1 MAISVFDLF
10 SIGIG
15 PSSSHTVGPMR
26 AAGMFA
32 RRLRKE
38 GVLDRTAS
46 LRAEL
51 FGSLGATGHGHGTP
65 KAVLLGLAGH
75 SPRTVD
81 VEAAEAEV
89 ERVRQSG
96 RLGLLT
102 AGGEGDGEGGSEGR
116 EAHEAHGGHE
126 IPFDVDRDL
135 VLHRRRSLPYHA
147 NGMTLAAYGADGTP
161 LLEKTYYSVGGG
173 FVVDEEAA
181 GAGRIKLD
189 DTVLKYPFRT
199 GDELLRTTRETGL
212 SVSALMLE
220 NERAWR
226 SEEEIRA
233 GLLEIWRVMRECVA
247 RGLSREGIL
256 PGGLKVRRRAAASA
270 RRLRAEGDAAS
281 RAMEWLTLYAMAVNE
296 ENAAGGRVVTAPT
309 NGAAGII
316 PAVLHYAMEFVPGA
330 DDDTVVRFLLTAGA
344 IGLLFKE
351 NASISGAEV
360 GCQGEV
366 GSACSMAAG
375 GLAEVL
381 GGSPEQVENAAE
393 IGIEHNLGL
402 TCDPVGGLVQ
412 IPCIERNGMAAVK
425 AVTAA
430 RMSLR
435 GDGRHHV
442 SLDKAIKTMKETGA
456 DMKVK
461 YKETAR
467 GGLAVNVIEC

>member
-26 AAGMFA
+26 AARMFA
-32 RRLRKE
+32 RRLRNE
-38 GVLDRTAS
+38 ELLGSVAS
-46 LRAEL
+46 VRAEL
-51 FGSLGATGHGHGTP
+51 YGSLGATGHGHGTP
-65 KAVLLGLAGH
+65 KAVLLGLEGA

-81 VEAAEAEV
+81 VEGAD
-89 ERVRQSG
+89 ERVEAIKSSG
-96 RLGLLT
+96 RIRLLG
-102 AGGEGDGEGGSEGR
+102 E
-116 EAHEAHGGHE
+116 HE
-126 IPFDVDRDL
+126 IPFSFDEDL
-135 VLHRRRSLPYHA
+135 KLHRRKALPYHA
-147 NGMTLAAYGADGTP
+147 NGMTLWAFDASGTE
-161 LLEKTYYSVGGG
+161 LLSKTYYSVGGG
-173 FVVDEEAA
+173 FVVDEDAV
-181 GAGRIKLD
+181 GQDRIKLD

-199 GDELLRTTRETGL
+199 GDELLRLTNETGL
-212 SVSALMLE
+212 SISALMLE

-226 SEEEIRA
+226 TEDEIRS
-233 GLLEIWRVMRECVA
+233 GLLDIWRVMQACVS
-247 RGLSREGIL
+247 RGMSREGIL
-256 PGGLKVRRRAAASA
+256 PGGLKVRRRAAVSA
-270 RRLRAEGDAAS
+270 RQLRAEGDPLAY
-281 RAMEWLTLYAMAVNE
+281 AMEWITLYAMAVNE

-316 PAVLHYAMEFVPGA
+316 PAVLHYYINFVPGA
-330 DDDTVVRFLLTAGA
+330 DEDGVVRFLLAAGA
-344 IGLLFKE
+344 IGMLFKE

-375 GLAEVL
+375 ALAEVL

-393 IGIEHNLGL
+393 IGMEHNLGL

-430 RMSLR
+430 RMAMR
-435 GDGRHHV
+435 GDGSHKV
-442 SLDKAIKTMKETGA
+442 SLDKVIKTMKDTGA
-456 DMKVK
+456 DMSVK

-467 GGLAVNVIEC
+467 GGLAVNIIEC

>member
-26 AAGMFA
+26 AARMFA
-32 RRLRKE
+32 RRLRNE
-38 GVLDRTAS
+38 GLLDSVATVRT
-46 LRAEL
+46 EL
-51 FGSLGATGHGHGTP
+51 YGSLGATGHGHGTP
-65 KAVLLGLAGH
+65 KAVLLGLEGD

-81 VEAAEAEV
+81 VETAD
-89 ERVRQSG
+89 ERVETIKESG
-96 RLGLLT
+96 RIRILG
-102 AGGEGDGEGGSEGR
+102 ER
-116 EAHEAHGGHE
+116 E
-126 IPFDVDRDL
+126 IPFSFDDDL
-135 VLHRRRSLPYHA
+135 VLHRRKTLPYHA
-147 NGMTLAAYGADGTP
+147 NGMTLWAYDADGTE
-161 LLEKTYYSVGGG
+161 LLTKTYYSVGGG
-173 FVVDEEAA
+173 FVVDEDAV
-181 GAGRIKLD
+181 GADRIKLD

-199 GDELLRTTRETGL
+199 GDELLRLTKETGL
-212 SVSALMLE
+212 SISALMLE

-226 SEEEIRA
+226 TEDEIRA
-233 GLLEIWRVMRECVA
+233 GLLEIWRVMRECVE
-247 RGLSREGIL
+247 RGMSREGIL
-256 PGGLKVRRRAAASA
+256 PGGLRVKRRAATTA
-270 RRLRAEGDAAS
+270 RKLRSEGDPQAL
-281 RAMEWLTLYAMAVNE
+281 AMEWITLYAMAVNE

-316 PAVLHYAMEFVPGA
+316 PAVLHYYINFVPGA
-330 DDDTVVRFLLTAGA
+330 DEDGVVRFLLAAGA
-344 IGLLFKE
+344 IGMLFKE

-375 GLAEVL
+375 ALAEVL

-393 IGIEHNLGL
+393 IGMEHNLGL

-430 RMSLR
+430 RMAMR
-435 GDGRHHV
+435 GDGSHKV
-442 SLDKAIKTMKETGA
+442 SLDKVIKTMKDTGA
-456 DMKVK
+456 DMSVK

-467 GGLAVNVIEC
+467 GGLAVNIIEC

>member
-26 AAGMFA
+26 AARMFA
-32 RRLRKE
+32 RRLRNE
-38 GVLDRTAS
+38 ELLAPVTAI
-46 LRAEL
+46 RAEL
-51 FGSLGATGHGHGTP
+51 YGSLGATGHGHGTP
-65 KAVLLGLAGH
+65 KAVLLGLEGA

-81 VEAAEAEV
+81 VEGAD
-89 ERVRQSG
+89 ERVEQIKASG
-96 RLGLLT
+96 RINLLG
-102 AGGEGDGEGGSEGR
+102 E
-116 EAHEAHGGHE
+116 HE
-126 IPFDVDRDL
+126 IDFNFDDDL
-135 VLHRRRSLPYHA
+135 VLHRRKALPYHA
-147 NGMTLAAYGADGTP
+147 NGMTIFAYDASGE
-161 LLEKTYYSVGGG
+161 LVMEKTYYSVGGG
-173 FVVDEEAA
+173 FVVDEDAVGED
-181 GAGRIKLD
+181 RIKLD

-199 GDELLRTTRETGL
+199 GDELLRLTKETGL
-212 SVSALMLE
+212 SISALMLE

-226 SEEEIRA
+226 TEEEIRE
-233 GLLEIWRVMRECVA
+233 GLLGIWRVMQACVS
-247 RGLSREGIL
+247 RGMAREGIL
-256 PGGLKVRRRAAASA
+256 PGGLRVRRRAALSA
-270 RRLRAEGDAAS
+270 RQLRAEGDPLAH
-281 RAMEWLTLYAMAVNE
+281 AMEWITLYAMAVNE

-316 PAVLHYAMEFVPGA
+316 PAVLHYYINFVPGA
-330 DDDTVVRFLLTAGA
+330 DEEGVVRFLLAAGA
-344 IGLLFKE
+344 IGMLFKE

-375 GLAEVL
+375 ALAEVL

-393 IGIEHNLGL
+393 IGMEHNLGL

-430 RMSLR
+430 RMAMR
-435 GDGRHHV
+435 GDGSHLV
-442 SLDKAIKTMKETGA
+442 SLDKVIKTMKETGA
-456 DMKVK
+456 DMSVK

-467 GGLAVNVIEC
+467 GGLAVNIIEC

>member
-26 AAGMFA
+26 AARMFA
-32 RRLRKE
+32 RRLRNE
-38 GVLDRTAS
+38 GLLDSVATVRT
-46 LRAEL
+46 EL
-51 FGSLGATGHGHGTP
+51 YGSLGATGHGHGTP
-65 KAVLLGLAGH
+65 KAVLLGLEGD

-81 VEAAEAEV
+81 VETAD
-89 ERVRQSG
+89 ERVETIKESG
-96 RLGLLT
+96 RIRILG
-102 AGGEGDGEGGSEGR
+102 ER
-116 EAHEAHGGHE
+116 E
-126 IPFDVDRDL
+126 IPFSFDDDL
-135 VLHRRRSLPYHA
+135 VLHRRKTLPYHA
-147 NGMTLAAYGADGTP
+147 NGMTLWAYDADGAE
-161 LLEKTYYSVGGG
+161 LLTKTYYSVGGG
-173 FVVDEEAA
+173 FVVDEDAV
-181 GAGRIKLD
+181 GADRIKLD

-199 GDELLRTTRETGL
+199 GDELLRLTKETGL
-212 SVSALMLE
+212 SISALMLE

-226 SEEEIRA
+226 TEDEIRA
-233 GLLEIWRVMRECVA
+233 GLLEIWRVMRECVE
-247 RGLSREGIL
+247 RGMSREGIL
-256 PGGLKVRRRAAASA
+256 PGGLRVKRRAATTA
-270 RRLRAEGDAAS
+270 RKLRSEGDPQAL
-281 RAMEWLTLYAMAVNE
+281 AMEWITLYAMAVNE

-316 PAVLHYAMEFVPGA
+316 PAVLHYYINFVPGA
-330 DDDTVVRFLLTAGA
+330 DEDGVVRFLLAAGA
-344 IGLLFKE
+344 IGMLFKE

-375 GLAEVL
+375 ALAEVL

-393 IGIEHNLGL
+393 IGMEHNLGL

-430 RMSLR
+430 RMAMR
-435 GDGRHHV
+435 GDGSHKV
-442 SLDKAIKTMKETGA
+442 SLDKVIKTMKDTGA
-456 DMKVK
+456 DMSVK

-467 GGLAVNVIEC
+467 GGLAVNIIEC

>member
-26 AAGMFA
+26 AARMFA
-32 RRLRKE
+32 RRLRNE
-38 GVLDRTAS
+38 GLLDAVAS
-46 LRAEL
+46 VRGEL
-51 FGSLGATGHGHGTP
+51 YGSLGATGHGHGTP
-65 KAVLLGLAGH
+65 KAVLLGLEGS

-81 VEAAEAEV
+81 VEGADDRV
-89 ERVRQSG
+89 EQIKESG
-96 RLGLLT
+96 RLRLL
-102 AGGEGDGEGGSEGR
+102 GS
-116 EAHEAHGGHE
+116 HE
-126 IPFDVDRDL
+126 IPFSFDDDL
-135 VLHRRRSLPYHA
+135 VLHRRKALPYHA
-147 NGMTLAAYGADGTP
+147 NGMTLWAYDASGAE
-161 LLEKTYYSVGGG
+161 LLTKTYYSVGGG
-173 FVVDEEAA
+173 FVVDEEAV
-181 GAGRIKLD
+181 GQDRIKLD

-199 GDELLRTTRETGL
+199 GDELLRLAKETGL
-212 SVSALMLE
+212 SISSLMLE

-226 SEEEIRA
+226 TEDEIRT
-233 GLLEIWRVMRECVA
+233 GLLEIWRVMQGCVS
-247 RGLSREGIL
+247 RGMSREGIL
-256 PGGLKVRRRAAASA
+256 PGGLRVRRRAAMTA
-270 RRLRAEGDAAS
+270 RQLRAEGDPLAH
-281 RAMEWLTLYAMAVNE
+281 AMEWITLYAMAVNE

-316 PAVLHYAMEFVPGA
+316 PAVLHYYVNFVPGA
-330 DDDTVVRFLLTAGA
+330 DEDGVVRFLLAAGA
-344 IGLLFKE
+344 IGMLFKE

-375 GLAEVL
+375 ALAEVL

-393 IGIEHNLGL
+393 IGMEHNLGL

-430 RMSLR
+430 RMAMR
-435 GDGRHHV
+435 GDGSHKV
-442 SLDKAIKTMKETGA
+442 SLDKVIKTMKDTGA
-456 DMKVK
+456 DMSVK

-467 GGLAVNVIEC
+467 GGLAVNIIEC

>member
-26 AAGMFA
+26 AARMFA
-32 RRLRKE
+32 RRLRNE
-38 GVLDRTAS
+38 DLLPAVAS
-46 LRAEL
+46 VRAEL
-51 FGSLGATGHGHGTP
+51 YGSLGATGHGHGTP
-65 KAVLLGLAGH
+65 KAVLLGLEGA

-81 VEAAEAEV
+81 VEGADDRV
-89 ERVRQSG
+89 EQIKSSG
-96 RLGLLT
+96 RISLLG
-102 AGGEGDGEGGSEGR
+102 D
-116 EAHEAHGGHE
+116 HE
-126 IPFDVDRDL
+126 IDFAFDDDL
-135 VLHRRRSLPYHA
+135 ILHRRKALPYHA
-147 NGMTLAAYGADGTP
+147 NGMTLWAHDAEGTE
-161 LLEKTYYSVGGG
+161 LLSKTYYSVGGG
-173 FVVDEEAA
+173 FVVDEDAVGED
-181 GAGRIKLD
+181 RIKLD

-199 GDELLRTTRETGL
+199 GDELLRLTKETGL
-212 SVSALMLE
+212 SISALMLE

-226 SEEEIRA
+226 TEEEIRE
-233 GLLEIWRVMRECVA
+233 GLLAIWRVMQACVS
-247 RGLSREGIL
+247 RGMSREGIL
-256 PGGLKVRRRAAASA
+256 PGGLKVRRRAAVSA
-270 RRLRAEGDAAS
+270 RQLRAEGDPLAH
-281 RAMEWLTLYAMAVNE
+281 AMEWITLYAMAVNE

-316 PAVLHYAMEFVPGA
+316 PAVLHYYINFVPGA
-330 DDDTVVRFLLTAGA
+330 DEDGVVRFLLAAGA
-344 IGLLFKE
+344 IGMLFKE

-375 GLAEVL
+375 ALAEVL

-393 IGIEHNLGL
+393 IGMEHNLGL

-430 RMSLR
+430 RMAMR
-435 GDGRHHV
+435 GDGSHKV
-442 SLDKAIKTMKETGA
+442 SLDKVIKTMKETGA
-456 DMKVK
+456 DMSVK

-467 GGLAVNVIEC
+467 GGLAVNIIEC

>member
-26 AAGMFA
+26 AARMFA
-32 RRLRKE
+32 RRLRNE
-38 GVLDRTAS
+38 DLLDSVAS
-46 LRAEL
+46 VRAEL
-51 FGSLGATGHGHGTP
+51 YGSLGATGHGHGTP
-65 KAVLLGLAGH
+65 KAVLLGLEGD

-81 VEAAEAEV
+81 VESAD
-89 ERVRQSG
+89 ERVEKIKDGG
-96 RLGLLT
+96 RIRLLG
-102 AGGEGDGEGGSEGR
+102 E
-116 EAHEAHGGHE
+116 HE
-126 IPFDVDRDL
+126 IAFSFDDDM
-135 VLHRRRSLPYHA
+135 VLHRRKALPYHA
-147 NGMTLAAYGADGTP
+147 NGMTLWAYDASGAE
-161 LLEKTYYSVGGG
+161 LLTKTYYSVGGG
-173 FVVDEEAA
+173 FVVDEDAV
-181 GAGRIKLD
+181 GADRIVLD

-199 GDELLRTTRETGL
+199 GDELLRLTRETGL
-212 SVSALMLE
+212 SISALMLE

-226 SEEEIRA
+226 SEEEIRE
-233 GLLEIWRVMRECVA
+233 GLLEIWRVMRACVD
-247 RGLSREGIL
+247 RGMSREGIL
-256 PGGLKVRRRAAASA
+256 PGGLKVRRRAANTA
-270 RRLRAEGDAAS
+270 RKLRSEGDPQAL
-281 RAMEWLTLYAMAVNE
+281 AMEWITLYAMAVNE

-316 PAVLHYAMEFVPGA
+316 PAVLHYYMNFVPGA
-330 DDDTVVRFLLTAGA
+330 DEEGVVRFLLAAGA
-344 IGLLFKE
+344 IGMLFKE

-375 GLAEVL
+375 ALAEVL

-393 IGIEHNLGL
+393 IGMEHNLGL

-430 RMSLR
+430 RMAMR
-435 GDGRHHV
+435 GDGSHKV
-442 SLDKAIKTMKETGA
+442 SLDKVIKTMKDTGA
-456 DMKVK
+456 DMSVK

-467 GGLAVNVIEC
+467 GGLAVNIIEC